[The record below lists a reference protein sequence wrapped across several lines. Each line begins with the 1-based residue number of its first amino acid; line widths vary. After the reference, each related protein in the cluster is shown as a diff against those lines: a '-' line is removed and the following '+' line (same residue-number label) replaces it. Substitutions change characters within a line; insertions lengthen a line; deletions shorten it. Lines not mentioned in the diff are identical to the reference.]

1 MLENDYERSK
11 LIRRKLLCQ
20 TIAGNPCDYLTIT
33 DFSME
38 NDNGNYGSQGS
49 KQGKKRGIVVSSRVH
64 PGETF
69 AS

>member
-38 NDNGNYGSQGS
+38 NDNS
-49 KQGKKRGIVVSSRVH
+49 
-64 PGETF
+64 T
-69 AS
+69 